1 MPGGRGRDTGPC
13 QSGGVSSPT
22 DPPATD
28 ESAATLTRTDDVQ
41 RTLEAVWRM
50 EAAKVTAVVARVVGD
65 VGLAEDLAQDAFV
78 QALEQWPRDGIPAK
92 PGAWLTATARRRAI
106 DRIRRDVNLASKL
119 QQVGHAE
126 ELRVA
131 DLAEADFDA
140 ALEDIDDDVLG
151 LVFAACHPA
160 LTAQARISLT
170 LRMIGGLTTR
180 EIARAFLTTEPTI
193 GQRISRAKKTLSQDG
208 VTIEVPSGAELAPRL
223 ASVLEVVYLI
233 FNEGY
238 AATSGR
244 DWVRGDLMEEAI
256 RLGRVLAALAPNE
269 PEVHGL
275 LALMEI
281 QASRTRARIG
291 RDGEPVL
298 LLDQDRTKWDWALIR
313 HALAALD
320 RATALASVPGDGPGP
335 YVLQAAIA
343 ACHARARTADATDWS
358 QIVALYERLGT
369 LRPSPVIDLNR
380 AVAVSYADGPA
391 QALQVVDALVA
402 AGALAD
408 YHLLPSVRG
417 DLLARLGRDDEAR
430 VEFARA
436 AEMTQNDAEKALLL
450 RRAAGEA

>member
-1 MPGGRGRDTGPC
+1 
-13 QSGGVSSPT
+13 
-22 DPPATD
+22 
-28 ESAATLTRTDDVQ
+28 
-41 RTLEAVWRM
+41 M

-65 VGLAEDLAQDAFV
+65 IGLAEDLAQDAFV
-78 QALEQWPRDGIPAK
+78 QALEQWPRDGVPDR
-92 PGAWLTATARRRAI
+92 PGAWLTQTARRRAV
-106 DRIRRDVNLASKL
+106 DRIRRDVNLARKL

-151 LVFAACHPA
+151 LIFAACHPA

-180 EIARAFLTTEPTI
+180 EIARAFLTTETTI
-193 GQRISRAKKTLSQDG
+193 GQRISRAKRTLSQDG
-208 VTIEVPSGAELAPRL
+208 VTVAVPSGSELEPRL
-223 ASVLEVVYLI
+223 ASVLEVVYLV

-256 RLGRVLAALAPNE
+256 RLGRVLAALAPRE
-269 PEVHGL
+269 AEVHGL

-291 RDGEPVL
+291 PDGEPVL
-298 LLDQDRTKWDWALIR
+298 LLDQDRTAWDWALIR

-320 RATALASVPGDGPGP
+320 RALALAAAPGTDGAAPSGPGP
-335 YVLQAAIA
+335 YLLQAAIA
-343 ACHARARTADATDWS
+343 ACHARARTAEETDWA
-358 QIVALYERLGT
+358 QMVALYEQLAA

-380 AVAVSYADGPA
+380 AVALSYAAGPEA
-391 QALQVVDALVA
+391 ALGVVDELVD

-417 DLLARLGRDDEAR
+417 DLLLRLGRGEEAR
-430 VEFARA
+430 AEFARA
-436 AEMTQNDAEKALLL
+436 ADMAQNEAERTLL
-450 RRAAGEA
+450 RRRAAADD

>member
-1 MPGGRGRDTGPC
+1 MSPTTGP
-13 QSGGVSSPT
+13 
-22 DPPATD
+22 
-28 ESAATLTRTDDVQ
+28 RTDDVA

-50 EAAKVTAVVARVVGD
+50 EAAKVTAVVARLVGD

-78 QALEQWPRDGIPAK
+78 QALEQWPRDGIPHK

-119 QQVGHAE
+119 QQVGHLE

-131 DLAEADFDA
+131 ELAEGDFDA

-151 LVFAACHPA
+151 LIFAACHPA

-180 EIARAFLTTEPTI
+180 EIARAFLTTESTVA
-193 GQRISRAKKTLSQDG
+193 QRISRAKKTLSQDG
-208 VTIEVPSGAELAPRL
+208 VTVEIPSGAELAPRL

-256 RLGRVLAALAPNE
+256 RLGRVLSALAPRE

-291 RDGEPVL
+291 RDGEAVL
-298 LLDQDRTKWDWALIR
+298 LLDQDRTQWDWALIR

-320 RATALASVPGDGPGP
+320 RAVSLHDTAQDAAGP

-343 ACHARARTADATDWS
+343 ACHARARTAGATDWAR
-358 QIVALYERLGT
+358 IVALYGQLGVI
-369 LRPSPVIDLNR
+369 RPSPVIDLNR
-380 AVAVSYADGPA
+380 AVALSYAEGPA
-391 QALQVVDALVA
+391 AALEVVDGLVA
-402 AGALAD
+402 AGDLAD

-417 DLLARLGRDDEAR
+417 DLLARLGRDAEAR
-430 VEFARA
+430 AEFARA
-436 AEMTQNDAEKALLL
+436 AEMTQNDAERALLR
-450 RRAAGEA
+450 RRAAGHV

>member
-1 MPGGRGRDTGPC
+1 MSTTPDHGRT
-13 QSGGVSSPT
+13 S
-22 DPPATD
+22 
-28 ESAATLTRTDDVQ
+28 DDVR
-41 RTLEAVWRM
+41 RTLEAVWRI

-78 QALEQWPRDGIPAK
+78 QALEQWPRNGIPDK
-92 PGAWLTATARRRAI
+92 PGAWLTSTARRRAI

-119 QQVGHAE
+119 QQVGHLE

-131 DLAEADFDA
+131 ELAEGDFDA

-180 EIARAFLTTEPTI
+180 EIARAFLTTESTVA
-193 GQRISRAKKTLSQDG
+193 QRISRAKRTLSQDG
-208 VTIEVPSGAELAPRL
+208 ITVEIPSGAELAPRL

-244 DWVRGDLMEEAI
+244 DWVRGELMEEAI
-256 RLGRVLAALAPNE
+256 RLGRVLAALAPSE

-291 RDGEPVL
+291 HDGEPVL
-298 LLDQDRTKWDWALIR
+298 LLDQDRTRWDWALIR
-313 HALAALD
+313 HALVALD
-320 RATALASVPGDGPGP
+320 RAVSLLDAAQVPAGP

-343 ACHARARTADATDWS
+343 ACHARAHTADATDWGR
-358 QIVALYERLGT
+358 IVTLYAQLGAI
-369 LRPSPVIDLNR
+369 RPSPVIDLNR
-380 AVAVSYADGPA
+380 AVALSYADGPDA
-391 QALQVVDALVA
+391 ALEVVDGLVA
-402 AGALAD
+402 AGALGG

-430 VEFARA
+430 AEFARA
-436 AEMTQNDAEKALLL
+436 ATMTDNDAEKALLL
-450 RRAAGEA
+450 RRAAGGD

>member
-1 MPGGRGRDTGPC
+1 
-13 QSGGVSSPT
+13 
-22 DPPATD
+22 
-28 ESAATLTRTDDVQ
+28 
-41 RTLEAVWRM
+41 M
-50 EAAKVTAVVARVVGD
+50 EAAKVTAVVARLVGD

-78 QALEQWPRDGIPAK
+78 QALEQWPRDGIPGK
-92 PGAWLTATARRRAI
+92 PGAWLTSTARRRAI

-151 LVFAACHPA
+151 LIFAACHPV

-180 EIARAFLTTEPTI
+180 EIARAFLTSETTI

-208 VTIEVPSGAELAPRL
+208 VTIEVPSGADLGPRF

-256 RLGRVLAALAPNE
+256 RLGRVLSALAPKE
-269 PEVHGL
+269 PEVLGL

-298 LLDQDRTKWDWALIR
+298 LLDQDRTRWDWALIR

-320 RATALASVPGDGPGP
+320 RATELSGMPDAGSTSGAAAGP

-343 ACHARARTADATDWS
+343 ACHARARTPEATDWG
-358 QIVALYERLGT
+358 QIVTLYGRLGEV
-369 LRPSPVIDLNR
+369 RPSPVIELNR
-380 AVAVSYADGPA
+380 AVAMSYAVGPA
-391 QALQVVDALVA
+391 PALEVVDGLVESQ
-402 AGALAD
+402 ALAD

-417 DLLARLGRDDEAR
+417 DLLRKLGRDEEAR
-430 VEFARA
+430 AEFAKA
-436 AEMTQNDAEKALLL
+436 AEMAQNDAEKALLR
-450 RRAAGEA
+450 RRAAGEE

>member
-1 MPGGRGRDTGPC
+1 
-13 QSGGVSSPT
+13 
-22 DPPATD
+22 
-28 ESAATLTRTDDVQ
+28 
-41 RTLEAVWRM
+41 M

-78 QALEQWPRDGIPAK
+78 QALEQWPRDGIPTK

-119 QQVGHAE
+119 QQVGHME

-131 DLAEADFDA
+131 ELAEGDFDA

-193 GQRISRAKKTLSQDG
+193 AQRISRAKKTLSQDG

-256 RLGRVLAALAPNE
+256 RLGRVLAALAPGE

-291 RDGEPVL
+291 PDGEPVL

-313 HALAALD
+313 HALAALE
-320 RATALASVPGDGPGP
+320 RAVSLVDPARGAAGP

-343 ACHARARTADATDWS
+343 ACHARARTADATDWAR
-358 QIVALYERLGT
+358 IVALYAQLGAS
-369 LRPSPVIDLNR
+369 RPSPVIDLNR
-380 AVAVSYADGPA
+380 AVALSYAEGPA
-391 QALQVVDALVA
+391 AALEVVDGLVA
-402 AGALAD
+402 SGSLAD

-417 DLLARLGRDDEAR
+417 DLLARLGRDEEAR
-430 VEFARA
+430 AEFARA
-436 AEMTQNDAEKALLL
+436 AGMTQNDAEKALLL
-450 RRAAGEA
+450 RRAAGDG

>member
-1 MPGGRGRDTGPC
+1 MPCGGVGDPGSC
-13 QSGGVSSPT
+13 QSVRVSSTAEPGLR
-22 DPPATD
+22 
-28 ESAATLTRTDDVQ
+28 SDDVQ

-50 EAAKVTAVVARVVGD
+50 EAAKVTAVVARLVGD

-78 QALEQWPRDGIPAK
+78 QALEQWPRDGIPTK
-92 PGAWLTATARRRAI
+92 PGAWLTSTARRRAI

-119 QQVGHAE
+119 QQVGHME

-131 DLAEADFDA
+131 ELAEGDFDV

-180 EIARAFLTTEPTI
+180 EIARAFLTTEPTVA
-193 GQRISRAKKTLSQDG
+193 QRISRAKKTLSQDG

-256 RLGRVLAALAPNE
+256 RLGRVLSALAPSE

-291 RDGEPVL
+291 PHGEPVL

-320 RATALASVPGDGPGP
+320 RAVSLVDPARGTAGP

-343 ACHARARTADATDWS
+343 ACHARARTPEATDWPR
-358 QIVALYERLGT
+358 IVALYAQLGAT
-369 LRPSPVIDLNR
+369 RPSPVIELNR
-380 AVAVSYADGPA
+380 AVALSYAEGPA
-391 QALQVVDALVA
+391 AALEVVDGLVA

-417 DLLARLGRDDEAR
+417 DLLARLGRDEEAR
-430 VEFARA
+430 AEFARA
-436 AEMTQNDAEKALLL
+436 AAMTQNDAERALLL
-450 RRAAGEA
+450 RRAAGDG

>member
-1 MPGGRGRDTGPC
+1 M
-13 QSGGVSSPT
+13 SSPADHT
-22 DPPATD
+22 DTD
-28 ESAATLTRTDDVQ
+28 ADTDTDSDARADGDAVSPDDVQ

-50 EAAKVTAVVARVVGD
+50 EAAKVTAVVA
-65 VGLAEDLAQDAFV
+65 QDAFV
-78 QALEQWPRDGIPAK
+78 QALEQWPRDGIPTK
-92 PGAWLTATARRRAI
+92 PGAWLTSTARRRAI
-106 DRIRRDVNLASKL
+106 DRIRRDVNLAGKL
-119 QQVGHAE
+119 QPVGRTE

-131 DLAEADFDA
+131 ELAEADFDA
-140 ALEDIDDDVLG
+140 ALADIDDDVLG
-151 LVFAACHPA
+151 LIFAACHPA

-170 LRMIGGLTTR
+170 LRMIGGLTTH

-193 GQRISRAKKTLSQDG
+193 GQRISRAKRTLSQDG
-208 VTIEVPSGAELAPRL
+208 VTIEIPSGADLAPRL
-223 ASVLEVVYLI
+223 ASVLEVVYLV

-256 RLGRVLAALAPNE
+256 RLGRVLAALTPAE

-320 RATALASVPGDGPGP
+320 RATTLSSATSTGPGP
-335 YVLQAAIA
+335 YLLQAAIA
-343 ACHARARTADATDWS
+343 ACHARARTADGTDWS

-369 LRPSPVIDLNR
+369 VRPSPVIDLNR

-391 QALQVVDALVA
+391 EALAVVDVLVA
-402 AGALAD
+402 DGALSD

-417 DLLARLGRDDEAR
+417 DLLARLGRDAEAR

-436 AEMTQNDAEKALLL
+436 AEMAQNEAERALLL